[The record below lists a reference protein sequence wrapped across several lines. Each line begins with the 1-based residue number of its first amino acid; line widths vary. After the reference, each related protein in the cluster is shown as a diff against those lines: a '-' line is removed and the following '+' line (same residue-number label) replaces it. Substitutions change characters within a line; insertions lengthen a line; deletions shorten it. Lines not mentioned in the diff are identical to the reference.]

1 MMQISR
7 AFLDGFIK
15 IWEMEKYD
23 FIERLFKDEISDELF
38 FGVRHLEV
46 GFHFQMFVIVFTI

>member
-1 MMQISR
+1 
-7 AFLDGFIK
+7 
-15 IWEMEKYD
+15 MEKYD

-46 GFHFQMFVIVFTI
+46 GFHFQMSVIVFTI